1 MFARVVAELRS
12 STALRVFVRR
22 GGTAQCTLSTL
33 CSASIAYRI
42 ACRHRRITLKPR
54 RCRQCSASRAP
65 CPCKMYC
72 HLGGCRNT
80 VFSATPAPL
89 ARRPCPLYA
98 CLSTASTPL
107 EPPSFALVSCNVLF
121 GRPTPVAPVRV
132 CRALDFIDFGAHAVQ
147 LHGRA

>member
-1 MFARVVAELRS
+1 MSAVQRLSR
-12 STALRVFVRR
+12 
-22 GGTAQCTLSTL
+22 TLPVKDVL
-33 CSASIAYRI
+33 P
-42 ACRHRRITLKPR
+42 PR
-54 RCRQCSASRAP
+54 RLSEHR
-65 CPCKMYC
+65 
-72 HLGGCRNT
+72 

-98 CLSTASTPL
+98 CLSTASAPL
-107 EPPSFALVSCNVLF
+107 EPPPFALVSCNVLF